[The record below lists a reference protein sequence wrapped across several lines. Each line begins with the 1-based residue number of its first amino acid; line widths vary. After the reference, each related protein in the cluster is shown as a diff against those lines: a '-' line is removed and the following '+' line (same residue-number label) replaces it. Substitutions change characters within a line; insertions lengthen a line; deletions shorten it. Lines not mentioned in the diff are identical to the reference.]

1 MAVDQTITLRLTIE
15 DPIPGVAYSL
25 QDAKNGPVGPLVAG
39 DAPISLDVAVQVAPG
54 PKFLVDFAR
63 REGPTRRFVYLA
75 VGEQAGQRPS
85 AWNRRAKIDVHALS
99 GNLLERALA
108 SAVLEARVPGRAK
121 DGSPACATLQPIGG
135 WRIVE

>member
-39 DAPISLDVAVQVAPG
+39 DAPISLDVAVRVAPG

-63 REGPTRRFVYLA
+63 TEGPTRRFVYLERA
-75 VGEQAGQRPS
+75 AIGM
-85 AWNRRAKIDVHALS
+85 NRRPTPSSPRKR
-99 GNLLERALA
+99 GPR
-108 SAVLEARVPGRAK
+108 GRTTSQ
-121 DGSPACATLQPIGG
+121 SPWIPAFAGMTRWSIS
-135 WRIVE
+135 